1 MICLILQTRQ
11 QASGVQTAGA
21 SQFSE
26 PGQLN
31 SLFGKDF
38 VVLNQ
43 WLEKRCGRRE
53 GA

>member
-1 MICLILQTRQ
+1 MISLILQTRQ
-11 QASGVQTAGA
+11 QASGVQTTGA

-31 SLFGKDF
+31 SLFGKGF

-43 WLEKRCGRRE
+43 WLEKRCGKQE